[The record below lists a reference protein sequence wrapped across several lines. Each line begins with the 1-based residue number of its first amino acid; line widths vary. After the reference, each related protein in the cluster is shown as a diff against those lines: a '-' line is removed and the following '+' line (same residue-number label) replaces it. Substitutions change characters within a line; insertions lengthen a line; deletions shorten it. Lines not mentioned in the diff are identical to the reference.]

1 MIKLENGGTYTA
13 AKVARNEDAPWE
25 LIIVKDEN
33 PKVRKEIKVW
43 SSKITGLETERQF
56 RIDKINSVKT
66 AARKYNERWIDEIH
80 VEAEITPIMQFA
92 QSPSKNAGFRP
103 MIDDEPLPF

>member
-1 MIKLENGGTYTA
+1 MIKIENGGVYTA

-43 SSKITGLETERQF
+43 ASQLTALATEGMF
-56 RIDKINSVKT
+56 RVDKILSVKT
-66 AARKYNERWIDEIH
+66 AARKYNEKWIDEIH
-80 VEAEITPIMQFA
+80 VEADITPIMQYA
-92 QSPSKNAGFRP
+92 QNPSNNAGFKP
-103 MIDDEPLPF
+103 LIDDEPLPF